1 MVQVLSP
8 NPSCWRKLDK
18 LVRMQVLRM
27 RMRKRRILIH
37 DKLVDV
43 VVISRIL
50 GKLAMIETMKKKCKI
65 IILQFTWPCRED
77 HGLL

>member
-37 DKLVDV
+37 DKLVVV

-50 GKLAMIETMKKKCKI
+50 GKLAMI
-65 IILQFTWPCRED
+65 
-77 HGLL
+77 